1 MTAAAAVEPTEL
13 EELMKAQAEAAHE
26 REVGDATRPTAED
39 LAASPTRIDVEGL
52 DLFYGDHHAL
62 KDVNIK
68 IRDKQIT
75 SFIGPS
81 GCGKSTLL
89 RCFNRMNDGIKDCR
103 IEGKIALDGQD
114 ILGDYDICRLRQR
127 VGMVFQR
134 PNPFPMS
141 IYDNV
146 AYGPRGMGVRD
157 RVVLDELVEDSLR
170 RAALWDEAKDKLK
183 ESGLGLSGGQQQRL
197 CIARALA
204 VQPDILLMDEPTS
217 ALDPEMVQEVLD
229 VMIEL
234 AQEDITMICVTH
246 EMGFARQ
253 VADRVIFMEDGR
265 ILERARPSTSSI
277 TPRTRVAASS
287 CPRFCTR
294 RGDGHDGYD
303 EGGRVAPSLFAA
315 GGRRYACA
323 DGDRACRLRQLHQRR
338 GLRQG
343 V

>member
-1 MTAAAAVEPTEL
+1 MTAAAAMEPTEL
-13 EELMKAQAEAAHE
+13 EELMEAQAEAAHE

-103 IEGKIALDGQD
+103 IEGKIALDGQN

-157 RVVLDELVEDSLR
+157 RAVLDELVEDSLR
-170 RAALWDEAKDKLK
+170 RAALWDEVKDKLK

-197 CIARALA
+197 CIARALLKK
-204 VQPDILLMDEPTS
+204 PKILILDDSTS
-217 ALDPEMVQEVLD
+217 AVDTKTDALIRKAFREEIPDTTKFIIAQRISSIEDADKIL
-229 VMIEL
+229 VM
-234 AQEDITMICVTH
+234 D
-246 EMGFARQ
+246 G
-253 VADRVIFMEDGR
+253 GR
-265 ILERARPSTSSI
+265 ISAMGTHGELLQ
-277 TPRTRVAASS
+277 S
-287 CPRFCTR
+287 CEIYREIYESQTK
-294 RGDGHDGYD
+294 GGSED
-303 EGGRVAPSLFAA
+303 E
-315 GGRRYACA
+315 
-323 DGDRACRLRQLHQRR
+323 
-338 GLRQG
+338 
-343 V
+343 

>member
-1 MTAAAAVEPTEL
+1 MTAAAAMEPTEL
-13 EELMKAQAEAAHE
+13 EELMEAQAEAAHE
-26 REVGDATRPTAED
+26 REVGDATRPTAQD

-103 IEGKIALDGQD
+103 IEGKIALDGQN

-170 RAALWDEAKDKLK
+170 RAALWDEVKDKLK

-204 VQPDILLMDEPTS
+204 VQPDI
-217 ALDPEMVQEVLD
+217 A
-229 VMIEL
+229 
-234 AQEDITMICVTH
+234 
-246 EMGFARQ
+246 
-253 VADRVIFMEDGR
+253 DGR
-265 ILERARPSTSSI
+265 ADLGARPRI
-277 TPRTRVAASS
+277 DAGGGAAGL
-287 CPRFCTR
+287 RAQ
-294 RGDGHDGYD
+294 GDLHAGSRYAQHAAGCAHLRL
-303 EGGRVAPSLFAA
+303 GRVLFAGRV
-315 GGRRYACA
+315 GGACA
-323 DGDRACRLRQLHQRR
+323 HCPALQKPDRSAHGGLFDGPFWLIPSSTGAFRVKMRSCRSQR
-338 GLRQG
+338 GST
-343 V
+343 

>member
-13 EELMKAQAEAAHE
+13 EELMKAQAEAARE

-217 ALDPEMVQEVLD
+217 ALTLCRRWWWSSWPASSKRPARSWSLR
-229 VMIEL
+229 
-234 AQEDITMICVTH
+234 TICS
-246 EMGFARQ
+246 RR
-253 VADRVIFMEDGR
+253 RVSPIRSHSFCWVSWWSTRPPRNSSR
-265 ILERARPSTSSI
+265 IRPIRARRI
-277 TPRTRVAASS
+277 I
-287 CPRFCTR
+287 
-294 RGDGHDGYD
+294 
-303 EGGRVAPSLFAA
+303 
-315 GGRRYACA
+315 
-323 DGDRACRLRQLHQRR
+323 
-338 GLRQG
+338 
-343 V
+343 